1 MVLTRYLHL
10 LSIQLR
16 MSLSLA
22 MQYRADFLID
32 GVISIFWTITAL
44 VPIFVVYT
52 DRPTVAGWSFGAA
65 LLVVGWFTAL
75 QGVLEGAINP
85 SLATVVEQIRQGTL
99 DFTLLKP
106 ADAQFM
112 VSTARFAPWRMTNAL
127 SALVIFGI
135 AFHKLD
141 TLPSIPQLL
150 SALLLFANAIVLLYS
165 MWIVT
170 VSAAFYVVRV
180 DNLSYLFGAIFDAAR
195 WPASIFRGGT
205 RFVFT
210 FVIPLTLMT
219 TYPAEALL
227 GRLPPLTLIAALA
240 GGALAFCL
248 SRRLWLNAIG
258 HYTSAGG

>member
-1 MVLTRYLHL
+1 MALSRYLRL

-16 MSLSLA
+16 TSLSLA

-32 GVISIFWTITAL
+32 GAISIFWTVTAL
-44 VPIFVVYT
+44 VPIFVVYA

-112 VSTARFAPWRMTNAL
+112 VSTARFAPWRVTNAV

-135 AFHKLD
+135 AFHKLGA
-141 TLPSIPQLL
+141 LPSLWNL
-150 SALLLFANAIVLLYS
+150 VGSLLLFANAIVLLYS

-195 WPASIFRGGT
+195 WPASIFRGAA

-227 GRLPPLTLIAALA
+227 GRMPPTTLVAAL
-240 GGALAFCL
+240 GGGCLAFVL
-248 SRRLWLNAIG
+248 SRRLWLSAIG
-258 HYTSAGG
+258 RYTSASS

>member
-1 MVLTRYLHL
+1 MTRYLHL

-16 MSLSLA
+16 TSLSLA
-22 MQYRADFLID
+22 MQYRADFMID

-44 VPIFVVYT
+44 VPIFVVYSE
-52 DRPTVAGWSFGAA
+52 RVTVAGWSFGAA

-106 ADAQFM
+106 ADAQFL
-112 VSTARFAPWRMTNAL
+112 VSTARFLPWRMTNAI
-127 SALVIFGI
+127 SALAIFGF
-135 AFHKLD
+135 AFH
-141 TLPSIPQLL
+141 QLGTWPTGLGVL
-150 SALLLFANAIVLLYS
+150 SALLLFANAIVLLYA

-170 VSAAFYVVRV
+170 ISAAFYVVRV

-195 WPASIFRGGT
+195 WPSSVFRGAMH
-205 RFVFT
+205 FVFT

-227 GRLPPLTLIAALA
+227 GRISLTTLASALI
-240 GGALAFCL
+240 GGVLAFLL
-248 SRRLWLNAIG
+248 SRRLWLRSIG
-258 HYTSAGG
+258 RYTSASS

>member
-1 MVLTRYLHL
+1 VAFTRYPHL

-16 MSLSLA
+16 TSLSLA

-32 GVISIFWTITAL
+32 GVISVFWTITAL
-44 VPIFVVYT
+44 VPIFVIYS

-106 ADAQFM
+106 ADAQFL
-112 VSTARFAPWRMTNAL
+112 VSTARFQPWRMTSAVTAL
-127 SALVIFGI
+127 AIFAVG
-135 AFHKLD
+135 FHKLG
-141 TLPSIPQLL
+141 TLPSIISVL

-195 WPASIFRGGT
+195 WPASIFRGTT

-227 GRLPPLTLIAALA
+227 GRMQPDTLLAALA
-240 GGALAFCL
+240 GGALASWL
-248 SRRLWLNAIG
+248 SRRLWLNSIG
-258 HYTSAGG
+258 RYTSAGG

>member
-1 MVLTRYLHL
+1 MVLARYLRL
-10 LSIQLR
+10 LSIQWR
-16 MSLSLA
+16 TSLSLA

-32 GVISIFWTITAL
+32 GAISVFWTITAL
-44 VPIFVVYT
+44 VPIFVVYG

-112 VSTARFAPWRMTNAL
+112 VSTARFAPWRATNAV
-127 SALVIFGI
+127 SALIIFGI
-135 AFHKLD
+135 AFSKLQAV
-141 TLPSIPQLL
+141 PSVIHVL
-150 SALLLFANAIVLLYS
+150 SAMLLFGNAVVLLYS

-195 WPASIFRGGT
+195 WPASIFRGAT

-210 FVIPLTLMT
+210 FIIPLTLMT

-227 GRLPPLTLIAALA
+227 GRMQLMPMLAALA
-240 GGALAFCL
+240 GGALSFAL
-248 SRRLWLNAIG
+248 SRRLWLGAIG
-258 HYTSAGG
+258 RYTSASS